1 MRIVFAGGG
10 TAGHINPA
18 VAVANYIR
26 QKEQDSEILF
36 IGTEEGMEKS
46 LIPQN
51 GYAISFIRV
60 HGFSREISLS
70 NIKNIFETLRSIG
83 SAKKILKEFR
93 PDIVIGTGGYVSGP
107 VIYAAAKLGFPT
119 LIHESNAY
127 PGLTTKICA
136 RYADITALGMSA
148 AKERLPKARRIEVTG
163 NPVRPSILQMPSSEA
178 RRKLKLDER
187 PFLFF
192 VGGSL
197 GAAHFNRVV
206 TEWICTEGLSGKYQ
220 ILMGTGRNNQ
230 FDEVLHQFRAFSA
243 EPEQYPHIQVRE
255 YVYDM
260 DAVLNAADVIVSRA
274 GASTLSEITALGKA
288 SILVPSPYVTENHQ
302 EHNARFLERRG
313 GCRVITE
320 AELTRE
326 SLQKNLQEILTQKNI
341 LDNMRKASK
350 SVGVTDTSDK
360 IYRLCKTLIKSD

>member
-1 MRIVFAGGG
+1 
-10 TAGHINPA
+10 
-18 VAVANYIR
+18 
-26 QKEQDSEILF
+26 
-36 IGTEEGMEKS
+36 MEKT

-60 HGFSREISLS
+60 HGFSREISLN

-83 SAKKILKEFR
+83 AAKKILKDFR

-107 VIYAAAKLGFPT
+107 VVYAAAKLRIPT

-136 RYADITALGMSA
+136 RCADVTALGMAA
-148 AKERLPKARRIEVTG
+148 AKERLSKARRIEVTG
-163 NPVRPSILQMPSSEA
+163 NPVRPAILQMPPSEA

-197 GAAHFNRVV
+197 GAANFNRAV

-220 ILMGTGRNNQ
+220 ILMGTGRNHQ
-230 FDEVLHQFRAFSA
+230 YDEVLCQFKAFSV
-243 EPEQYPHIQVRE
+243 ELERHPYLQVRE
-255 YVYDM
+255 YIYDM
-260 DAVLNAADVIVSRA
+260 DAVLNAADIIISRA

-288 SILVPSPYVTENHQ
+288 SVLVPSPYVTENHQ
-302 EHNARFLERRG
+302 EHNARFLERQG

-326 SLQKNLQEILTQKNI
+326 SLQKNLQEILTKKDV
-341 LDNMRKASK
+341 LERMRRASK
-350 SVGVTDTSDK
+350 SVGVTDTTDK
-360 IYRLCKTLIKSD
+360 IYRLCKTLIKCD

>member
-26 QKEQDSEILF
+26 QKEQECEVLF
-36 IGTEEGMEKS
+36 VGTKEGLEKS

-51 GYAISFIRV
+51 GYDISFIRV
-60 HGFSREISLS
+60 HGFSREISLK
-70 NIKNIFETLRSIG
+70 NIKNIFETVFSIG
-83 SAKKILKEFR
+83 AAKKILKKFQ

-107 VIYAAAKLGFPT
+107 VVYAAAKLGIPT
-119 LIHESNAY
+119 LIHESNAH
-127 PGLTTKICA
+127 PGLTTKICSK
-136 RYADITALGMSA
+136 YANITALGMAA
-148 AKERLPKARRIEVTG
+148 AKEKLPRAKKLEVTG
-163 NPVRPSILQMPSSEA
+163 NPVRPSILQMPPFEA

-197 GAAHFNRVV
+197 GAADFNRVV
-206 TEWICTEGLSGKYQ
+206 TQWICTEGLSGKYQ
-220 ILMGTGRNNQ
+220 ILMAAGRNNQ
-230 FDEVLHQFRAFSA
+230 FEIVQNQFKEFSVDIK
-243 EPEQYPHIQVRE
+243 EYPHIRVQE

-260 DAVLNAADVIVSRA
+260 DVVLNAADLIISRA

-288 SILVPSPYVTENHQ
+288 AVLVPSPYVTENHQ
-302 EHNARFLERRG
+302 EHNARSLEQAG

-326 SLQKNLQEILTQKNI
+326 SLQKTLQEILADKEV
-341 LDNMRKASK
+341 LEEMRGASK
-350 SVGVTDTSDK
+350 RVGVTDTVDK
-360 IYRLCKTLIKSD
+360 IYRLCKTLIKQD